1 MRTNM
6 ILAFLVFYPM
16 IGAFVSYIIGR
27 FHKTARDY
35 FADFIVISEFAVT
48 LYLFCTFNGSSIRS
62 FSIDSFA
69 GLGIGFVMDGFS
81 SVYALAAAVMW
92 MMTTVFSKEYFKH
105 YHNRNRYYLFML
117 LTLGATMG
125 VFLSADLYT
134 TFIFFEMMSFTS
146 YVWVAHDERKASLR
160 AAETYLSVAVI
171 GGMVM
176 LMGLFLLYHELGTLE
191 IASLLKLAEACEN
204 KTMLYVAGG
213 CITLGFGAKAGVFP
227 LHIWLPKAHPVAPAP
242 ASALLSG
249 ILTKSGVFGMLVVS
263 CNLLY
268 GDGDWGSVILLLGC
282 ITMFGGALLAL
293 FSVDLKRTL
302 ACSSMSQIGFVTV
315 GIGMQGLLGE
325 ENTIEEE
332 SC

>member
-35 FADFIVISEFAVT
+35 FADIIVISEFAVT

-125 VFLSADLYT
+125 VF
-134 TFIFFEMMSFTS
+134 
-146 YVWVAHDERKASLR
+146 V
-160 AAETYLSVAVI
+160 
-171 GGMVM
+171 
-176 LMGLFLLYHELGTLE
+176 
-191 IASLLKLAEACEN
+191 
-204 KTMLYVAGG
+204 
-213 CITLGFGAKAGVFP
+213 
-227 LHIWLPKAHPVAPAP
+227 
-242 ASALLSG
+242 
-249 ILTKSGVFGMLVVS
+249 
-263 CNLLY
+263 
-268 GDGDWGSVILLLGC
+268 
-282 ITMFGGALLAL
+282 
-293 FSVDLKRTL
+293 
-302 ACSSMSQIGFVTV
+302 
-315 GIGMQGLLGE
+315 
-325 ENTIEEE
+325 
-332 SC
+332 